1 MNGGKC
7 RKIQND
13 FENYLEQ
20 IRHGGIQASI
30 NMEGRM
36 HGDFCEFQEM
46 TPGQQIL
53 FVINKFQTVRNMQ
66 GASNG
71 LFGWVLAL
79 NTGLTVFMVVVLKYM
94 LIWNLGHSMKLTHS
108 ADINQLNNSAAG
120 TQYSEW
126 AMFSLLDMC
135 FSFRLFVLVIC
146 LGNVHFTSIKFNAKL
161 SQALLQAQKIT
172 DVVDSQGMS
181 NKYFRGRQIMTSSEA
196 NTVLAFITENSAN
209 PMAFSAAGLFCFSRN
224 LILVIISIITTY
236 LVFLLQV

>member
-1 MNGGKC
+1 M
-7 RKIQND
+7 
-13 FENYLEQ
+13 
-20 IRHGGIQASI
+20 QASI

-36 HGDFCEFQEM
+36 RGDFCEFQEM

-66 GASNG
+66 GAANG

-94 LIWNLGHSMKLTHS
+94 LIWNLGHSMKQNRTDVNHS
-108 ADINQLNNSAAG
+108 SSAAAE

-126 AMFSLLDMC
+126 AMFGLLNIC

-146 LGNVHFTSIKFNAKL
+146 LGNVHFASVKFNSKL
-161 SQALLQAQKIT
+161 SQALFQAQKIA

-181 NKYFRGRQIMTSSEA
+181 NKYFQGRQVMTSSEA

-209 PMAFSAAGLFCFSRN
+209 PLAFSAAGLFCFSRN